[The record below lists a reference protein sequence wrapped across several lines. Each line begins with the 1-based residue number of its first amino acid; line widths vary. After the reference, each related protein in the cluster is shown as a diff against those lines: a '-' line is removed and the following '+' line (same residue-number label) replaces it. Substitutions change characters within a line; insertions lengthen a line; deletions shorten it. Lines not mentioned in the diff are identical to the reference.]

1 MIFYLN
7 RDSNHWNELFVTWL
21 LIDARLFDYYCGN
34 NWHNS
39 YLLFSRS
46 LSLCLSLS
54 RLYSIDYSLT
64 FFLLLLDDTLDLM
77 TVQRLVARANIYYI
91 IMVVVVVVVVE
102 VVGPRRL
109 YLPRVVLPS
118 NKLVSKWRRRR
129 PAVEAA
135 AAVGGL
141 LLVVVVQRIKSRL
154 WEIDNY
160 TAWKK
165 NIWDTLNKENCTR
178 YLPICTVYTE

>member
-77 TVQRLVARANIYYI
+77 TVQRLVARASIYYI
-91 IMVVVVVVVVE
+91 IMVVFVVVVVE
-102 VVGPRRL
+102 IVGPRRL

-135 AAVGGL
+135 AAMAASHWL
-141 LLVVVVQRIKSRL
+141 LLFSESKVVCGRLITIPHGKKIHEIHWTKRIVL
-154 WEIDNY
+154 V
-160 TAWKK
+160 T
-165 NIWDTLNKENCTR
+165 
-178 YLPICTVYTE
+178 

>member
-1 MIFYLN
+1 M
-7 RDSNHWNELFVTWL
+7 V
-21 LIDARLFDYYCGN
+21 
-34 NWHNS
+34 
-39 YLLFSRS
+39 
-46 LSLCLSLS
+46 
-54 RLYSIDYSLT
+54 DYSLKV
-64 FFLLLLDDTLDLM
+64 FLLLLDDTLDLM
-77 TVQRLVARANIYYI
+77 TVQRLVTRASIYNI
-91 IMVVVVVVVVE
+91 IMVVFVVVVE
-102 VVGPRRL
+102 IVGPRRL

-135 AAVGGL
+135 AAMGGL

-165 NIWDTLNKENCTR
+165 IYE
-178 YLPICTVYTE
+178 